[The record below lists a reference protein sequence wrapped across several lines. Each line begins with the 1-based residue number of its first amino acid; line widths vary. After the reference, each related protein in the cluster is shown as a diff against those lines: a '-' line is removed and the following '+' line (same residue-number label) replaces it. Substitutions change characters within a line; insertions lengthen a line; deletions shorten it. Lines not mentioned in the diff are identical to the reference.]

1 VQSATAPP
9 PGAPGAPDDSDT
21 TFWSRRGLRGSY
33 LKLVGGGVVRMLLA
47 VHELAAFA
55 LISVGVMVS
64 KIGVA
69 RPILQPLIVQQIS
82 RSGVRLLPLATFLAV
97 ALGFIVIG
105 QTVSVLNRVG
115 AQDLLGTIMVTVV
128 VRELGPLLTAILVL
142 CRAGAATVVE
152 LGTARALGE
161 VEALEV
167 LGIDPIHYFVV
178 PRLVGM
184 AVGMF
189 SLTVY
194 LILGALLSGYLW
206 AFLQDVPLLP
216 GEYFRQMAEAL
227 NGLDFVLLGAK
238 TIGLGGVIALVT
250 CYHGLAQPLSIGEVS
265 RATVRAV
272 GQTNLLCAM
281 HEALFIL
288 VYLVS

>member
-1 VQSATAPP
+1 MEPP
-9 PGAPGAPDDSDT
+9 SVPLPDDSEEE
-21 TFWSRRGLRGSY
+21 FAEAEAGHRGWVDRS
-33 LKLVGGGVVRMLLA
+33 GGGLVRLLRA
-47 VHELAAFA
+47 VQGIGAFA
-55 LISVGVMVS
+55 LISLGVLAG

-69 RPILQPLIVQQIS
+69 RSIVHPLILQQIA
-82 RSGVRLLPLATFLAV
+82 RAGLRLFPLAAFLAF

-115 AQDLLGTIMVTVV
+115 AHQLLGTIMVATV

-142 CRAGAATVVE
+142 SRAGTANVVE

-178 PRLVGM
+178 PRLIGM

-189 SLTVY
+189 TLTVY
-194 LILGALLSGYLW
+194 VILGALLSGYLW
-206 AFLQDVPLLP
+206 AFLQEVPLSP
-216 GEYFRQMAEAL
+216 GEYFEQMAQAL
-227 NGLDFVLLGAK
+227 HAIDFVLLAAK
-238 TIGLGGVIALVT
+238 TLGMGGAIALVT
-250 CYHGLAQPLSIGEVS
+250 CFHGLAQPLSIGEVS

-272 GQTNLLCAM
+272 GQSIVACALL
-281 HEALFIL
+281 EAFFLLI
-288 VYLVS
+288 YLSV

>member
-1 VQSATAPP
+1 MENATVPM
-9 PGAPGAPDDSDT
+9 PDDSDDR
-21 TFWSRRGLRGSY
+21 FLRPESRPRSWVDRA
-33 LKLVGGGVVRMLLA
+33 GGGFVRLLLA
-47 VHELAAFA
+47 VQGLGAFS
-55 LISVGVMVS
+55 LISLGVLVR

-69 RPILQPLIVQQIS
+69 RSIVHPLILQQIA
-82 RSGVRLLPLATFLAV
+82 RAGLRLFPLAAFLV
-97 ALGFIVIG
+97 FG

-115 AQDLLGTIMVTVV
+115 AHQLLGTIMVATV

-142 CRAGAATVVE
+142 SRAGTANVVE

-178 PRLVGM
+178 PRLIGM

-189 SLTVY
+189 TLTVY

-206 AFLQDVPLLP
+206 AFLQEVPLSP
-216 GEYFRQMAEAL
+216 FEYFEQMAQAL
-227 NGLDFVLLGAK
+227 HAIDFVLLAAK
-238 TIGLGGVIALVT
+238 TLGMGGAIALVT
-250 CYHGLAQPLSIGEVS
+250 CFQGLAQPLSIGEVS

-272 GQTNLLCAM
+272 GQSIVAIALL
-281 HEALFIL
+281 EAFFLL
-288 VYLVS
+288 LYLAA